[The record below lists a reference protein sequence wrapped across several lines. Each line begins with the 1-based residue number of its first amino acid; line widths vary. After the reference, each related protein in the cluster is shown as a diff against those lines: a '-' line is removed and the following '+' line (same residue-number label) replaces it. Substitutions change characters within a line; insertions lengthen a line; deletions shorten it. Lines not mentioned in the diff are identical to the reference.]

1 MIRSLRNLPPV
12 MLWLVTVTAAGADFP
27 GVSIAAPGGNPWIQ
41 VQDAADSQVWMRNTG
56 REDLTLGVALLT
68 GPAPENLTERSSF
81 VDWVTR
87 TKEYNPDPR
96 RFRLVSN
103 RIQPAE
109 DHRPSC
115 VRYATVVEDRSA
127 GTAPAATLRLE
138 VAGLACLHP
147 DAPGRFI
154 DVQYSARMPSGD
166 TLPAELRREGEA
178 FVESVR
184 FRPPPADGD
193 WSLGNRAATPGR
205 RQAT

>member
-1 MIRSLRNLPPV
+1 MIRLPRKLPPV
-12 MLWLVTVTAAGADFP
+12 LLWLVTVTAAGADFP
-27 GVSIAAPGGNPWIQ
+27 GVSVAPPAGNPWVR
-41 VQDAADSQVWMRNTG
+41 VQDSAHSQVWMRNTG

-68 GPAPENLTERSSF
+68 GPAPENLTEGSSF
-81 VDWVTR
+81 IDWVKR
-87 TKEYNPDPR
+87 TKEHNPDPS

-103 RIQPAE
+103 RIEPAE
-109 DHRPSC
+109 DDRPSC
-115 VRYATVVEDRSA
+115 VRYATAVEDRST
-127 GTAPAATLRLE
+127 GNVPAATLRLE

-147 DAPGRFI
+147 DEPGRFI

-166 TLPAELRREGEA
+166 TLPAELRQEGEA
-178 FVESVR
+178 FVDSVR